1 MLYALAQTT
10 ASGRRAGWY
19 ATIGFHLAGFGHIA
33 AAAFGIT
40 ILLQMLP
47 ALFVIVK
54 AVGGFYLI
62 WFGVRYLT
70 GQAPLAGP
78 DSPDSIDVVP

>member
-54 AVGGFYLI
+54 ALGAFYLI
-62 WFGVRYLT
+62 WLGVRYLT

-78 DSPDSIDVVP
+78 DNSAFGDAGP